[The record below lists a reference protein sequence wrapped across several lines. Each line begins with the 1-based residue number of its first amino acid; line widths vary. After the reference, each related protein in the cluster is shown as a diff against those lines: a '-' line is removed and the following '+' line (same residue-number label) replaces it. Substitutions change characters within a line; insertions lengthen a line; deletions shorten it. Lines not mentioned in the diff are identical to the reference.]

1 MIEDRVGKVFIMV
14 FTNGD
19 LPTNPTCLRECVV
32 CGELFTRNESREH
45 AEMPCQPSPE
55 HPLRSSEIHFGSV
68 KCPTLVPVGRWSGE
82 CKRAN

>member
-19 LPTNPTCLRECVV
+19 LPTNPTCLRECAV

-55 HPLRSSEIHFGSV
+55 QPLKELRNSFWFR
-68 KCPTLVPVGRWSGE
+68 KMPTLVPVGRWSGE